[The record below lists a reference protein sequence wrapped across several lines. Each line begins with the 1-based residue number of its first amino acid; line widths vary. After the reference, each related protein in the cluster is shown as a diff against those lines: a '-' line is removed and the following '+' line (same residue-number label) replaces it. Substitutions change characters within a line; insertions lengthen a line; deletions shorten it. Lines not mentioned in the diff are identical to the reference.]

1 MLERCRNAKELWGGV
16 HDLIDKWLNE
26 RQEVILL
33 FCAIEGL
40 DQYTPIDASI
50 ETKTKAFCQM
60 MMDYV
65 SAGHFEIYEQL
76 FKEAKEFDDGSI
88 ELAKE
93 LYPKIKDNTQILLDF
108 NDKFSNDK
116 TTGEQLIELHTE
128 LSIIGEKLEER
139 FQLEDKLIHNLHEA
153 HRELVT

>member
-16 HDLIDKWLNE
+16 HELVDAWLNE

-88 ELAKE
+88 ELAKK
-93 LYPKIKDNTQILLDF
+93 LYPKIKENTQILLDF

-116 TTGEQLIELHTE
+116 TTGENLNELHIEL
-128 LSIIGEKLEER
+128 SKIGEVLEER
-139 FQLEDKLIHNLHEA
+139 FQLEDTLIHNLHEA
-153 HRELVT
+153 HRELIT

>member
-1 MLERCRNAKELWGGV
+1 MLERCKNAKELWGGV
-16 HDLIDKWLNE
+16 HELIDRWLNE

-33 FCAIEGL
+33 YCAIEGL

-50 ETKTKAFCQM
+50 EVKTKAFCQM

-65 SAGHFEIYEQL
+65 SAGHFEVYEQL

-93 LYPKIKDNTQILLDF
+93 IYPQLKVNTQDLLDF
-108 NDKFSNDK
+108 NDKYSNDK
-116 TTGEQLIELHTE
+116 NTSEHLNELHLELSTIGELLEDRFQKEDQLIH
-128 LSIIGEKLEER
+128 S
-139 FQLEDKLIHNLHEA
+139 LHES
-153 HRELVT
+153 HRELIA